1 MIKNVKELKSLIK
14 KKNSPKGLGASLF
27 LVGPSLQLP
36 PNPII
41 TPASSFTTILNI
53 QEYMF

>member
-14 KKNSPKGLGASLF
+14 KNSPKGLGTSLF
-27 LVGPSLQLP
+27 LVGPSLR